1 MTYFR
6 SKVHCHNHIIFC
18 AVDFAEHKKYIFNRK
33 SYAQI
38 RRVSDRLC
46 RENRLSV
53 VAPGAE
59 RGKQYAEWDAQRKG
73 TNYKQKLKIAID
85 RLIPISKDLDDLL
98 RRLEAEGYEIKRG
111 KYTSFRAPG
120 QERFARTMVFL
131 DQHGIFHYT
140 DLEQK
145 DHGASGQQ
153 RANGRYA
160 ENSRTST
167 ASCPPTVG
175 RNRTKPCSFSDIHTL
190 FSNNLMCVR
199 HFAIDNRTLF
209 LYNIMCDCQSEVR
222 SMNAK
227 EKIEELLEASE
238 DGTITAAQV
247 TEAGLHRSVLQE
259 FVKSGEMYR
268 FGRGLYVRSSAWED
282 DFYLL
287 QRKYGR
293 GIYSHDTALY
303 LLGYSDRTPAK
314 YTMTFPKGYNA
325 PSLKQENLIIKR
337 VVPENYEFGR
347 IEIESPSGN
356 PIRVYD
362 LERTLCDI
370 LRGSGSDVQI
380 VGEAMKRYAASK
392 DKNIHKLMQYADQLR
407 VKPKVLRYME
417 VLL

>member
-1 MTYFR
+1 MHR
-6 SKVHCHNHIIFC
+6 
-18 AVDFAEHKKYIFNRK
+18 FAA
-33 SYAQI
+33 SAT
-38 RRVSDRLC
+38 
-46 RENRLSV
+46 
-53 VAPGAE
+53 G
-59 RGKQYAEWDAQRKG
+59 
-73 TNYKQKLKIAID
+73 
-85 RLIPISKDLDDLL
+85 
-98 RRLEAEGYEIKRG
+98 
-111 KYTSFRAPG
+111 SFRTPG
-120 QERFARTMVFL
+120 QERFNRAKTL
-131 DQHGIFHYT
+131 GEAYT
-140 DLEQK
+140 EKAIAERIKGKVILKALKTTGVGDKLSDLAKLCEEYSRLSEEK
-145 DHGASGQQ
+145 D
-153 RANGRYA
+153 RLYA
-160 ENSRTST
+160 EYGSLKKRMREYDAVKQNIDSILS
-167 ASCPPTVG
+167 PTVG

-190 FSNNLMCVR
+190 LSSNLMCGR
-199 HFAIDNRTLF
+199 RFAVDKRTLF
-209 LYNIMCDCQSEVR
+209 PYKIMCDCQSEVR

-227 EKIEELLEASE
+227 EKIEELLKASE

-380 VGEAMKRYAASK
+380 IGEAMKRYAASK